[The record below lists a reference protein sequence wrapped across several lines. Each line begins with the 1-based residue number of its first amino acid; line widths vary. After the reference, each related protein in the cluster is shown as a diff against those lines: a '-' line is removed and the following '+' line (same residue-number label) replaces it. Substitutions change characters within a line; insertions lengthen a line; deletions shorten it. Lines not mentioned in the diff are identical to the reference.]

1 MRNHIA
7 NICHDCRPLFNHFSL
22 VIPQHLTL
30 QQQQQKKKSFQQGQ
44 NSNLR
49 LARLAISAKSRKL
62 PLQQRLCGP
71 AQEPA
76 AAEMSL
82 PCRTP

>member
-1 MRNHIA
+1 MIVFPFQ
-7 NICHDCRPLFNHFSL
+7 PLLFSYSTTFN
-22 VIPQHLTL
+22 PTTTTTT
-30 QQQQQKKKSFQQGQ
+30 KKSFQQGQ

-49 LARLAISAKSRKL
+49 LGRLAISAKSRKL
-62 PLQQRLCGP
+62 SLQQRLCGP

-76 AAEMSL
+76 VAEMSL